1 MDLLLL
7 LVRYIVHEVNLQRL
21 LFILSFLTFG
31 VGDGVTAA
39 YMMNKVGV
47 MHESNPIIR
56 FIYSTGNSVIGIKI
70 WFTFIILF
78 LVWLLKSE
86 DSYWTING
94 FLFALF
100 VCGIM
105 ATGANLMAT
114 SGITPP
120 SPRFIIFT
128 YLFLVILFMIL
139 GDAMDKISSNKL
151 KVKKGLAS

>member
-1 MDLLLL
+1 MKKQL
-7 LVRYIVHEVNLQRL
+7 NLQRL

-31 VGDGVTAA
+31 VGDGVTAT
-39 YMMNKVGV
+39 YMMKKEGV
-47 MHESNPIIR
+47 MRESNPIIR
-56 FIYSTGNSVIGIKI
+56 FMYATGSSVISIKI

-78 LVWLLKSE
+78 LVWLLKSK

-100 VCGIM
+100 VGGIM

-120 SPRFIIFT
+120 SPGSIIFT
-128 YLFLVILFMIL
+128 YLFLVILFVMM
-139 GDAMDKISSNKL
+139 GDAMDKISSDKPRTQP
-151 KVKKGLAS
+151 AI